1 MEHQKEGFSGLSA
14 VCDQEEMKNTHLGIP
29 EVTDCSS
36 DTIPAGTESTAGTKK
51 VQVPDLVSMWKY
63 LLNKN
68 YANRRLSFYSNL
80 NNMLKSG
87 ELSRIVGFK
96 VLNRVINKEAMKLV
110 NVDLWKINRT
120 SFYADI
126 HVELTLQSGHGSR
139 TWNGILN
146 CLCSFEENK
155 KFLCD
160 ILSLT
165 DKAWQD
171 YDKGRVRLNPFLVPY
186 YTNSQ
191 MDQIAEQIWKE
202 YGMKEA
208 LTDPTKRNA
217 IELAKRMGLSIEYYN
232 VYEHQ
237 GVKSILFLQ
246 IVS

>member
-1 MEHQKEGFSGLSA
+1 MLLPVPAFPGNAGVAMVCQCHYRREETVMEHQKEGFSGLSA

-202 YGMKEA
+202 YIA
-208 LTDPTKRNA
+208 VA
-217 IELAKRMGLSIEYYN
+217 IFLLQMLAS
-232 VYEHQ
+232 
-237 GVKSILFLQ
+237 
-246 IVS
+246 